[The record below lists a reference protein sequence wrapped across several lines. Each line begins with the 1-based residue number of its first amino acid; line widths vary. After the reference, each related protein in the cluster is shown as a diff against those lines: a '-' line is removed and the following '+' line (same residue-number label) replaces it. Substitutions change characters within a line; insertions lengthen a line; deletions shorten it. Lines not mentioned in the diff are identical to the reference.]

1 MGLETRLKRETWNRF
16 KDSMVKKGFEERWFC
31 DGMKCIDI
39 GPDCVAGE
47 KMNAWIGKRIE
58 DIKTANECE
67 EISRQYVHEMVKP
80 EFEGD
85 EDGEM
90 YSDGTY
96 GFWRDVLVHSV
107 LIDRLVDYM
116 LAEQFK
122 DEEWLK
128 ELDSE

>member
-1 MGLETRLKRETWNRF
+1 
-16 KDSMVKKGFEERWFC
+16 
-31 DGMKCIDI
+31 
-39 GPDCVAGE
+39 
-47 KMNAWIGKRIE
+47 
-58 DIKTANECE
+58 
-67 EISRQYVHEMVKP
+67 MVKP

-85 EDGEM
+85 EGGEM

-122 DEEWLK
+122 DEGRMK